1 MCGEIFSKTKKVTV
15 FLWGI
20 TDPKFAVAKGIIGAT
35 PTHLNDFTAAALFIA
50 STLNITLNNSQN
62 KQRNIR
68 ANKSKGKGGS
78 KYKGGKCLGQSIK
91 PITKS

>member
-1 MCGEIFSKTKKVTV
+1 M
-15 FLWGI
+15 
-20 TDPKFAVAKGIIGAT
+20 AKGIIGAT
-35 PTHLNDFTAAALFIA
+35 RTHLNDFTAAALFIA

-68 ANKSKGKGGS
+68 ANTSKGKGGS